1 MTVPARPGIPADSGI
16 GSNDLGGPGQEPLPP
31 GAALPPRAT
40 PNGHFLRRG
49 GRQGLRAALVQA
61 DGAGGGSVHAAGICI
76 LYFYS
81 IRLIFLQKKVSIS
94 LPLLFPAKACFCL
107 TESKIV

>member
-1 MTVPARPGIPADSGI
+1 MPFAEKKKNFLSITTVPARPGIPADSVI
-16 GSNDLGGPGQEPLPP
+16 GSDDLGGPGQEPLPP

-61 DGAGGGSVHAAGICI
+61 DGRGGSIHAAGM
-76 LYFYS
+76 
-81 IRLIFLQKKVSIS
+81 FL
-94 LPLLFPAKACFCL
+94 
-107 TESKIV
+107 

>member
-1 MTVPARPGIPADSGI
+1 MFHAICRIKNKKILSVVTVPARPGIPADSGI

-61 DGAGGGSVHAAGICI
+61 DGAGGGSIHSAG
-76 LYFYS
+76 S
-81 IRLIFLQKKVSIS
+81 IAFV
-94 LPLLFPAKACFCL
+94 
-107 TESKIV
+107 